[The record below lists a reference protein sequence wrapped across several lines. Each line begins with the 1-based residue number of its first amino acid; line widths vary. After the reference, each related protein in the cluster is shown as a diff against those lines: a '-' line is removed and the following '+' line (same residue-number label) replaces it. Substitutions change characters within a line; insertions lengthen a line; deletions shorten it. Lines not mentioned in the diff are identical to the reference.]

1 MRVPIL
7 RLNSRVLIVALGA
20 DITDDGVIDFQS
32 DLAERATAMQARGV
46 VIDVSALDL
55 VDSFMARVLNDSARM
70 LRLLG
75 AEVVVCGVQPAVAM
89 TLVEMGSRL
98 VDVATTFTL
107 ERGLAR
113 LDDLMARAER
123 PQAAGAT
130 DRTGRHSSTGG
141 TDGLPQHA

>member
-7 RLNSRVLIVALGA
+7 RLNASVLLVALGA
-20 DITDDGVIDFQS
+20 DITDESVMDFQS
-32 DLAERATAMQARGV
+32 DLTERAAAMQARGV

-75 AEVVVCGVQPAVAM
+75 AEVVVCGIQPAVAM

-98 VDVATTFTL
+98 VDVKTSFTL
-107 ERGLAR
+107 ERALAQ
-113 LDDLMARAER
+113 LDELMARAHA
-123 PQAAGAT
+123 PQAAAPA
-130 DRTGRHSSTGG
+130 
-141 TDGLPQHA
+141 DGDDPPPHHA

>member
-7 RLNSRVLIVALGA
+7 RLNASVLLVALGA
-20 DITDDGVIDFQS
+20 DITDEGVMEFQS
-32 DLAERATAMQARGV
+32 DLTERAARMQARGV

-75 AEVVVCGVQPAVAM
+75 AEVVVCGIQPAVAM

-98 VDVATTFTL
+98 VDVKTSFTL
-107 ERGLAR
+107 ERALAQ
-113 LDDLMARAER
+113 LDELMARALA
-123 PQAAGAT
+123 PHPAAPAAGDDT
-130 DRTGRHSSTGG
+130 PPHHD
-141 TDGLPQHA
+141 

>member
-7 RLNSRVLIVALGA
+7 RLNARVLIVALGA
-20 DITDDGVIDFQS
+20 DITDESVMEFQD
-32 DLAERATAMQARGV
+32 DLSERTAAMQARGV

-75 AEVVVCGVQPAVAM
+75 AEVVVCGIQPAVAL

-98 VDVATTFTL
+98 VDVSTTFTL
-107 ERGLAR
+107 ERALVR
-113 LDDLMARAER
+113 LDALMARAER
-123 PQAAGAT
+123 L
-130 DRTGRHSSTGG
+130 GG
-141 TDGLPQHA
+141 PDDGMGDTPSHA

>member
-7 RLNSRVLIVALGA
+7 RLNSRVLLVALGA
-20 DITDDGVIDFQS
+20 DITDESVMDFQT
-32 DLAERATAMQARGV
+32 DLAERASAMQARGV

-75 AEVVVCGVQPAVAM
+75 TQVVVCGIQPAVAM

-98 VDVATTFTL
+98 VDVKTTFTL
-107 ERGLAR
+107 ERALVR
-113 LDDLMARAER
+113 LEELMALALE
-123 PQAAGAT
+123 PGASGT
-130 DRTGRHSSTGG
+130 LGGEDPARH
-141 TDGLPQHA
+141 D